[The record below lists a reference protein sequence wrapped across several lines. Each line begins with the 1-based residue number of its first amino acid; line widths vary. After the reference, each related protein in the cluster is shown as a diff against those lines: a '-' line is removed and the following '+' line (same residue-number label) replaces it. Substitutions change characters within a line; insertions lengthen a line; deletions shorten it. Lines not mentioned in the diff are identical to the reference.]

1 MRFLTVDQMR
11 AADRDAVTEA
21 GIPERAL
28 MRRAGEAL
36 ACAVARVAAR
46 RRTRAAVLVAGH
58 GNNGG
63 DACVAARALRE
74 AGFLVRVLLTAP
86 VARFRGVA
94 REAWE
99 AMDAAGVP
107 WSEPEA
113 AESACGG
120 WTEDNADAVAAP
132 SAWGGVVV
140 DGVLGTGCAGAPSGA
155 AARAIGWINRQRAHA
170 MIVAAD
176 IPSGVHGDSGEAAG
190 VAVHA
195 DVTVTF
201 ARPKRGLLNPC
212 GAERFG
218 HVIVADI
225 GLPDALCD
233 RGTDDAPCECIA
245 LPELARFFPRRQWS
259 AHKGTCGHVA
269 VIGGAAGMPGAP
281 VLAALGAVRSG
292 AGLVSLAVPP
302 QSAAVAAAWVPEAMC
317 HTLDVPRG
325 VISPHALAAG
335 FSGLDACKVVI
346 AGPGLTRHEEA
357 GRTVAQLLETGP
369 DRLLL
374 DADGLNAL
382 ADLFHAGWRPRAR
395 QDLLLTPHPGEAAR
409 LLGLSVAAVEADRV
423 AAVRLLAERYRAVV
437 VLKGAG
443 TLVCAPDGR
452 PWLNRTGNPGMAS
465 GGMGD
470 LLAGMVAA
478 LWAQGLDPVQ
488 AACTAVWAHGAA
500 GDEAAWEEGR
510 TALSATRLAAAL
522 GSVYGEL
529 ERLAAGSEEGG
540 GNVG

>member
-21 GIPERAL
+21 GIPERVL

-46 RRTRAAVLVAGH
+46 RRTRTAVLVAGH

-63 DACVAARALRE
+63 DACVAARVLRE
-74 AGFLVRVLLTAP
+74 AGFRTRVLLTAP
-86 VARFRGVA
+86 AARFRGVA

-107 WSEPEA
+107 WAEPEA
-113 AESACGG
+113 SESACGG
-120 WTEDNADAVAAP
+120 WAEDADRGAAP
-132 SAWGGVVV
+132 SACGGVVV
-140 DGVLGTGCAGAPSGA
+140 DGVLGTGCAGAPAGA

-170 MIVAAD
+170 AIIAAD
-176 IPSGVHGDSGEAAG
+176 VPSGVHGDTGEAAG
-190 VAVHA
+190 VAAQA

-233 RGTDDAPCECIA
+233 RGADDAPCECIA
-245 LPELARFFPRRQWS
+245 LPELARFFPRRQWGD
-259 AHKGTCGHVA
+259 HKGACGHVA
-269 VIGGAAGMPGAP
+269 VIGGAAGTPGAP
-281 VLAALGAVRSG
+281 ALAALGAVRSG

-302 QSAAVAAAWVPEAMC
+302 QSAAAVAAWVPEAMC
-317 HTLDVPRG
+317 HTLDAPRG
-325 VISPHALAAG
+325 VIAPQALAAG
-335 FSGLDACKVVI
+335 FPGLDACTVI
-346 AGPGLTRHEEA
+346 VAGPGLSRHEEA
-357 GRTVAQLLETGP
+357 CRTVARLLESSP
-369 DRLLL
+369 RRLVL

-382 ADLFHAGWRPRAR
+382 ADLFRGGWRPRAG
-395 QDLLLTPHPGEAAR
+395 QNLLLTPHPGEAAR

-423 AAVRLLAERYRAVV
+423 AAVRLLAERYRAVA

-478 LWAQGLDPVQ
+478 LWAQGLEPVR

-500 GDEAAWEEGR
+500 GDEAVWEEGR
-510 TALSATRLAAAL
+510 TALSATRLAGAL
-522 GSVYGEL
+522 GPVFAGL
-529 ERLAAGSEEGG
+529 ERLAAGCGEGG
-540 GNVG
+540 GGVG